1 MYPTAIVDGQAMT
14 AFIATFLMFID
25 DHQDADS
32 TEDVEVDTVDDLTSI
47 NFCQKPTNLT
57 VRWTPGGECP
67 ITKEQVY
74 DSANVVCCTTC
85 GNGFSQRAVVNMHV
99 YGHKNCPICRVGKS
113 YCRL

>member
-14 AFIATFLMFID
+14 AFIATFLVIID

-67 ITKEQVY
+67 ITKEKVS